1 MSPNWMLK
9 YKMELTHRMELTKWN
24 LEVNSGIQDSKL
36 WQVDSKI
43 E

>member
-1 MSPNWMLK
+1 MMLIC
-9 YKMELTHRMELTKWN
+9 KMELTHGMELTKWN
-24 LEVNSGIQDSKL
+24 LEVNSGIPDSKW